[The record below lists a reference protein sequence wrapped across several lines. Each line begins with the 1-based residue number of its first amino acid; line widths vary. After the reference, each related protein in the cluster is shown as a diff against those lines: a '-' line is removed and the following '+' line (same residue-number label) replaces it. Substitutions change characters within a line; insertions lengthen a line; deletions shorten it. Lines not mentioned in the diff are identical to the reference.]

1 VDLYNELMAT
11 SPYLS
16 DSVVESAILKEDVLP
31 NALLRDIMVANA
43 HSSKS
48 ELLMNTLDTRWD
60 PMPDYMKAQILQ
72 GRSLVSLKEETE
84 SRLGAF
90 RLDKARALYG
100 LSRLF
105 IYDTLNPTTAVD
117 SLIDLLSTEY
127 TLSAQYQWAML
138 ELGKGEYTQGSSVL
152 SNIPTQIA
160 LTSQELTQHQQMV
173 DYYNW
178 LTSVKQSQG
187 NILNPSASQRQQLW
201 NMAMADS
208 SKAGVYARN
217 LLVALGDT
225 TYHEPIILPDL
236 YKSTL
241 AQASYE
247 DLLNVQGPSL
257 LNIFPNPASGYVILE
272 YKLETEM
279 PATISIHDMKGV
291 RIKSVNTSGQQNQ
304 LTVITRDWLPGVYLV
319 GLHVNGKLI
328 ASTKFTVVK

>member
-1 VDLYNELMAT
+1 
-11 SPYLS
+11 
-16 DSVVESAILKEDVLP
+16 
-31 NALLRDIMVANA
+31 
-43 HSSKS
+43 
-48 ELLMNTLDTRWD
+48 
-60 PMPDYMKAQILQ
+60 
-72 GRSLVSLKEETE
+72 
-84 SRLGAF
+84 
-90 RLDKARALYG
+90 
-100 LSRLF
+100 
-105 IYDTLNPTTAVD
+105 
-117 SLIDLLSTEY
+117 
-127 TLSAQYQWAML
+127 
-138 ELGKGEYTQGSSVL
+138 
-152 SNIPTQIA
+152 
-160 LTSQELTQHQQMV
+160 
-173 DYYNW
+173 
-178 LTSVKQSQG
+178 
-187 NILNPSASQRQQLW
+187 LW

-217 LLVALGDT
+217 LLVVLGDT

-279 PATISIHDMKGV
+279 SATISIHDMKGV